1 MWKCPKCQT
10 GISEESRFCSH
21 CGASLSFSEDETI
34 RRTKTLAMEVD
45 PFSLGTHIAG
55 RYQIIEELGAGGMG
69 KVFKVL
75 DTEINEK
82 IALKLIKPE
91 IARDGSTIERFR
103 NELKISRNIAHKNVC
118 RMYHIGETEG
128 IHYITMEYV
137 SGEDLKNTLKRVGPL
152 SSGKAIIIAKQIC
165 QGLYEAHS
173 HGVVHRDLKP
183 SNIMLD
189 VNGNVRIMDFGI
201 ARTTKSKGV
210 TETGMV
216 VGTPD
221 YMSPEQAEGKGVDQR
236 ADLYSFGIILYEMV
250 TGHVPFT
257 GDTPMS
263 IALKHMTEH
272 PPDPRNLNEQIPSEL
287 CRLIMKCLEKSREK
301 RYQTAEEI
309 LNELERIENDLPTT
323 SKVMAKRRTV
333 FRPFQIRSP
342 YFKAFLI
349 FIIISLAIISLAY
362 LNRGR
367 IFKKGESLINKSEIN
382 KSEEPALSFGI
393 LNVETIP
400 SNADV
405 YIDGE
410 SKGQTPLKLE
420 LPSGRYFIDIKKD
433 PGFSDLRQEVE
444 VRAGEETM
452 KNLTLEEI
460 PVPPLPTS
468 ILQVDTK
475 PRGAAVKIDGRYKGT
490 TPLNLELEANSCQI
504 EIDNGQG
511 WSRVNE
517 KIDLK
522 TGSNPFYRELKRIQ
536 YSLQIDTNLPES
548 RIFVDDEFLGLSP
561 QETSVQSGI
570 HKIKIE
576 KVGFR
581 TLEDSFQVQADTVKD
596 YELQKLSPGRIRLK
610 VHPYANVFIDD
621 AFIAEVPPI
630 KTLSLSEGKHIVKF
644 ISTRLE
650 KEYSVEME
658 ILPGEGTEVFMN
670 METGE
675 SRIVKFKD
683 EK

>member
-34 RRTKTLAMEVD
+34 RRTKTLEMEVD

-165 QGLYEAHS
+165 QGLSEAHS

-221 YMSPEQAEGKGVDQR
+221 YMSPEQAEGKGIDQR

-272 PPDPRNLNEQIPSEL
+272 PPDPRNLNEQIPNEL
-287 CRLIMKCLEKSREK
+287 SRLIMKCLEKSREK
-301 RYQTAEEI
+301 RFQTAEEI
-309 LNELERIENDLPTT
+309 LDELERIENDLPTT
-323 SKVMAKRRTV
+323 SKVMAKRRTT
-333 FRPFQIRSP
+333 FSPFQIRSP
-342 YFKAFLI
+342 YLKFFLI
-349 FIIISLAIISLAY
+349 FVFISVAILGLGY
-362 LNRGR
+362 LNRDK
-367 IFKKGESLINKSEIN
+367 IFKKVELSTTVPDDATLSLGTLKIES
-382 KSEEPALSFGI
+382 
-393 LNVETIP
+393 TP
-400 SNADV
+400 SSADI

-410 SKGQTPLKLE
+410 SKGLTPIGLE
-420 LPSGRYFIDIKKD
+420 LPPGRYIVEIKKEPD
-433 PGFSDLRQEVE
+433 YSDIRQEVE
-444 VRAGEETM
+444 VRAGEETT
-452 KNLTLEEI
+452 KNLMLEKI
-460 PVPPLPTS
+460 PAPPPASYSLKVS
-468 ILQVDTK
+468 SK
-475 PRGAAVKIDGRYKGT
+475 PPGAAVKINGRFQGT
-490 TPLNLELEANSCQI
+490 TPLDLKLESDSCRIQ
-504 EIDNGQG
+504 IDNGEG
-511 WSRVNE
+511 WSSVDERIE
-517 KIDLK
+517 LK
-522 TGSNPFYRELKRIQ
+522 SGVNPFYRELKRIL
-536 YSLQIDTNLPES
+536 YSLQIDTNPPEAMVF
-548 RIFVDDEFLGLSP
+548 IDDKFLGISP
-561 QETSVQSGI
+561 QRTSLQPGI
-570 HKIKIE
+570 HKIRIE
-576 KVGFR
+576 KEGFS
-581 TLEDSFQVQADTVKD
+581 THEEGIQIQADVAKE
-596 YELQKLSPGRIRLK
+596 YKLQEPSPGRIRFK

-630 KTLSLSEGKHIVKF
+630 KILSLSEGKHNIKF
-644 ISTRLE
+644 ISTRLD
-650 KEYSVEME
+650 KEYSVEVE

-675 SRIVKFKD
+675 SRIVQFKE